1 MGRAA
6 GGFDAEFF
14 SQFAPDRL
22 FGALMSLDTAARRT
36 VKHDSG
42 LRISE
47 FGDEECTLAPDYAE
61 SSLLRNDFTTGD

>member
-1 MGRAA
+1 
-6 GGFDAEFF
+6 
-14 SQFAPDRL
+14 
-22 FGALMSLDTAARRT
+22 
-36 VKHDSG
+36 